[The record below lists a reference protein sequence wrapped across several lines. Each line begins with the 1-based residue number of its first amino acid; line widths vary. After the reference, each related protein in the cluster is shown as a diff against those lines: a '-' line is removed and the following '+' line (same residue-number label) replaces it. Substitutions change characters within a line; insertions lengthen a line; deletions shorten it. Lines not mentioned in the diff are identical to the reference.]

1 MAKLNNDK
9 IAVELDLKA
18 QKAQEEIRRLTKA
31 TDELRKQNQAY
42 RKEKAA
48 LERVEGDHTAEY
60 ARLNAAIEA
69 NKREIEA
76 NNRAMEKA
84 RKEIDISRMSAADL
98 GKELK
103 RLKGELNKT
112 SKALYPER
120 YKELENEIRRVEK
133 AHAEAT
139 RSTRGFLASLLSLDK
154 IATSIKGFFM
164 GLGMVIMT
172 QVIGAFKQLTNIIQD
187 FERANSKLASV
198 LGTTIDGVSRLTDQA
213 KYLGRTTTAT
223 ASQVTGLQTELAKLG
238 FTQDVIEKLTPSV
251 LKFAKAVDTDLS
263 SAAAFA
269 GAAMHMFNK
278 DADQAEAVMASFAV
292 ATTKSALDFH
302 KLEASLST
310 VGPVAN
316 AFGFSLEE
324 TTALL
329 GQLST
334 AGFDASSAATATRNI
349 LLNLA
354 DANGDL
360 AKALG
365 GPVTNLDELVNGL
378 NKLNAEGVDLAKAL
392 ELTDNQSVAAF
403 STFLNGSDSILAL
416 RDSITDCTD
425 DFQQM
430 AATMADNAAGSFA
443 GFQSAVE
450 GLILKFFDFREALK
464 TLYEWGTDIINW
476 IGEIVDAFSPMG
488 TMIGWAAT
496 TVGALVSALGTL
508 VGWITKLFTQTAAGR
523 MILNGVVAALVAYK
537 VATLLASNATKTF
550 ISNIANAIKA
560 IIAKTAAVYSAAKAD
575 GAAAVATR
583 LWNAALMANP
593 IILIISLLAM
603 AVAAIMG
610 YNSAMDDATEKTDA
624 WTEASK
630 EAAKQYGE
638 QKGKIQAL
646 IMVAENENL
655 SLERRKKAVAELNR
669 IIPNYNAQIDAATG
683 KYKASKQALDAY
695 LISLE
700 KEMRYK
706 ANESKLRELMAAAEE
721 ARDAYNEAEIAAAKA
736 GRTTRNWLGFVYPSD
751 AQKNAN
757 SKKSLW
763 KKAEDDLQAFQGRM
777 KKAIEDG
784 TITPP
789 EITEEIETV
798 NTGLDNTNKTASE
811 TVTRLKEINT
821 ELKRLRKM
829 DPESDE
835 ELDRIQKRI
844 KLLQEEKKELLGKA
858 KAKRTPGTY
867 KEDSLDQVTAP
878 VDDAHQRRLLEI
890 NKQDLTETERTIA
903 KNQELIRYCFELNN
917 ALETLRANT
926 DSTHTKTLDAITAE
940 QNKLAAQSLTA
951 QKAINT
957 AMVKQDSEDYKQRKT
972 AAEAFYKQQSDLIR
986 ASVIN
991 DADLQEAAN
1000 VYLLDLDRQNH
1011 ADQLK
1016 ELQQY
1021 YDKVAAADYYTKD
1034 EKTKLLQQLG
1044 KDIRSV
1050 QSQILTDT
1058 GKFTELM
1065 REATTDTTSKEGIT
1079 ASFDRQR
1086 SAMILYYEALKDAEG
1101 VSAEEIV
1108 ALETEKQR
1116 RIAALNYQYQEQM
1129 WQLQE
1134 LVGLSW
1140 ADEYER
1146 ELAQLENYHRQGLI
1160 STKDYEK
1167 KKLQLG
1173 VTNAK
1178 KYFDYYAN
1186 LSGSM
1191 FSAIQDA
1198 EIAQSDAKYDVLIQ
1212 QAKNNGE
1219 DTAAL
1224 EEEKEN
1230 KKLEIQ
1236 KKYADVDF
1244 AIKISTIIGNTAVA
1258 IMQAF
1263 AQLGP
1268 IGGAIAAAMLTATGV
1283 AQVVSAK
1290 AERDKIKN
1298 MQPSN
1303 TAGSSGT
1310 VAAPAKAE
1318 RVLSGYSDG
1327 GYTGDGDRYE
1337 VAGVVHRGEYVVP
1350 KPIMDNPRVVDAVGT
1365 IEAIRRNKILGSGMA
1380 AAPSAGYADGGYTV
1394 PAPSLSME
1402 EFTKAVQ
1409 EFRAAT
1415 KAIRA
1420 YIVYKD
1426 IEDAKETM
1434 DRARAPFTRNKK

>member
-18 QKAQEEIRRLTKA
+18 QKAQEEIHRLTKA
-31 TDELRKQNQAY
+31 TDALRKQNAEH
-42 RKEKAA
+42 RKEISRLAA
-48 LERVEGDHTAEY
+48 TEGDHSAEIK
-60 ARLNAAIEA
+60 RLNETIQANTREIEA
-69 NKREIEA
+69 NKR
-76 NNRAMEKA
+76 AMETERQK
-84 RKEIDISRMSAADL
+84 IDISRMSAAQL

-103 RLKGELNKT
+103 NLKRELNNT
-112 SKALYPER
+112 SKATNPKR
-120 YKELENEIRRVEK
+120 YRELEDQIRRTEK
-133 AHAEAT
+133 ALAEAQ

-269 GAAMHMFNK
+269 GAAMRMFNK

-329 GQLST
+329 GQLSN

-392 ELTDNQSVAAF
+392 ELTDKRSVAAF

-416 RDSITDCTD
+416 RDSITDCTG

-669 IIPNYNAQIDAATG
+669 IIPNYNAQIDATTG

-706 ANESKLRELMAAAEE
+706 ANESKMRELVAAAEE
-721 ARDAYNEAEIAAAKA
+721 ARDAYDEAEIAAAKA

-789 EITEEIETV
+789 EIAEEIETV

-940 QNKLAAQSLTA
+940 QNKLATQSLTA

-957 AMVKQDSEDYKQRKT
+957 AMVKQDSEDYKQRKA

-1140 ADEYER
+1140 VDEYER

-1167 KKLQLG
+1167 KKLELG

-1236 KKYADVDF
+1236 KKYADVNF
-1244 AIKISTIIGNTAVA
+1244 AIKVSQIIADTAVS
-1258 IMQAF
+1258 IMKAF
-1263 AQLGP
+1263 ADLGP

-1310 VAAPAKAE
+1310 VAAPATAE

-1380 AAPSAGYADGGYTV
+1380 AAPSAGYADGGYTA